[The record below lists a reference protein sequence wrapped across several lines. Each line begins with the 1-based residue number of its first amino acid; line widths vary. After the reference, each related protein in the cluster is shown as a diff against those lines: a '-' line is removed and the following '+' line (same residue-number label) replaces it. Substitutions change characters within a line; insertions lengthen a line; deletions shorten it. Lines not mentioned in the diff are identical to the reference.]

1 MRFGCRLQV
10 ASCKLQVAGC
20 KLQVAGC
27 GLEMATIRQFEELNV
42 WQDAR
47 RLVGEIYSVSRARPF
62 SYDFGLRDQI
72 RRAAVSTMSN
82 IAEGFERGTR
92 KEFIQFLNI
101 AKGSNGEVRSQL
113 YVARD
118 QEHVGD
124 IQFAALSSSAVTLSK
139 KLSAFIR
146 YLEGCPTDSR
156 VKRPARRNNL
166 QPATSN
172 L

>member
-1 MRFGCRLQV
+1 
-10 ASCKLQVAGC
+10 
-20 KLQVAGC
+20 
-27 GLEMATIRQFEELNV
+27 MATAKQFEDLNV

-47 RLVGEIYSVSRARPF
+47 QLVGAVYSASKARAF
-62 SYDFGLRDQI
+62 NQDFGLRDQI

-113 YVARD
+113 HVALD
-118 QEHVGD
+118 QKYLGENEFV
-124 IQFAALSSSAVTLSK
+124 ILREAAVVLSK

-146 YLEGCPTDSR
+146 YLDGYSSDSR
-156 VKRPARRNNL
+156 VKKTTRQRNANF
-166 QPATSN
+166 QPSTGN
-172 L
+172 PPPK